1 MKKKTSVK
9 IVLFI
14 IYIVVLS
21 YLLFLS
27 ESMGRT
33 NYHSEVNF
41 VPFAEI
47 RRYIT
52 RISTIGILY
61 VSINLLGNIVVMIP
75 FGYALP
81 SLFGAGRKLPIL
93 YVFIGMAF
101 SVLIEFF
108 QFISHTGSCDVDD
121 VILNTIGVIIGYVIY
136 SVLHKRQKEK
146 A

>member
-1 MKKKTSVK
+1 MKKKTVLK
-9 IVLFI
+9 IVLFV

-33 NYHSEVNF
+33 NWHFGVNL

-52 RISTIGILY
+52 HISTIGILY
-61 VSINLLGNIVVMIP
+61 VGINLLGNIAVMIP

-81 SLFGAGRKLPIL
+81 SLFGQGKKRPIL
-93 YVFIGMAF
+93 YVFIGMFF
-101 SVLIEFF
+101 SILVEIAQLFT
-108 QFISHTGSCDVDD
+108 HTGTCDVDD
-121 VILNTIGVIIGYVIY
+121 VILNTIGVIVGYLIY
-136 SVLHKRQKEK
+136 SIFHRKKVNP
-146 A
+146 